1 MATRNLV
8 PRNSGE
14 GGVGRLDKAWATGVF
29 DNLYFGGLMVSMDQ
43 NVRTSDSVEF
53 VSGNFTDSLTLGGV
67 DVSKLGTSISQVES
81 GAAEFLFIS
90 DVQDNNGVTNK
101 TFFDSPDPNLYLSGI
116 TVASASDLRVEIQWD
131 GPNYDYM
138 GEAFINNQKI
148 PLSNIEQLGQDT
160 RRFKGFLNNINIEGA
175 TSITATANGRV
186 SEISL
191 NELGLGP
198 EPINIFIDEII
209 NATPKPQQQLG
220 VSHLKAG
227 DKINIYADFD
237 TNDITLIKVHG
248 YGLAQEIDFTN
259 YQLSNLGGRY
269 RATIPV
275 TISNETGP
283 QPVAVQAI
291 NSFGSTGELK
301 ESTDFM
307 HSSGT
312 RNLDQ
317 SYPIISANNPSSY
330 NGRSDGLREGES
342 TSFSN
347 TISNWSNTS
356 DTVSYTALNSDISI
370 SNTSTFES
378 SKSVNYVNGI
388 YNNSDNIEIN
398 AVRTNNGATD
408 TERVKV
414 KIENGPAITGA
425 NLSAIATSS
434 IPPHSIGTSEVKAGD
449 VVGSEIFIDGKGV
462 SINDISISIRDEGLS
477 NGSQTNYNSNFSKT
491 VLSDGSFKFEVP
503 INVFGSIGSS
513 SRDGDL
519 PISIRAK
526 NNFGS
531 TSDKFTTSDTARL
544 NNLSFPSVNI
554 GVISYPNSQQAI
566 KSTESATLNNTA
578 SNFDIITYSSQNNQL
593 SIDNSSSFQSLK
605 NVSYL
610 NGSYNIKSD
619 GGDNNIK
626 ISATKN
632 SNGITI
638 EKEDVIN
645 IANTPLSLSIINL
658 SQKLSSSPSGNQD
671 QFSLASDQ
679 LMLANP
685 TLSTDTAQANSSTLS
700 QNSQGT
706 GKLSNSYTI
715 TALDVDT
722 KGTFSWQASAVNLAG
737 IETTSIA
744 VNPTYKL
751 EGFSSRTIEASPNSI
766 GQGLAS
772 IGTSVSNPNN
782 LSLENISEGGSAQNG
797 GTIYTYQAYA
807 DGTQLDNTYD
817 INNKFA
823 ICNINGITDSNGSY
837 IFNLDKLNRSAN
849 AVPSNPASFVISE

>member
-53 VSGNFTDSLTLGGV
+53 VSGNFTESLTLGGV

-90 DVQDNNGVTNK
+90 DVQDNNGITNK
-101 TFFDSPDPNLYLSGI
+101 TFFNSPDPNLYLSGI

-160 RRFKGFLNNINIEGA
+160 RRFKGFLNNINLEGS
-175 TSITATANGRV
+175 TSITAEANGRV

-198 EPINIFIDEII
+198 EPINILIDEIV

-220 VSHLKAG
+220 ISHLKAG

-237 TNDITLIKVHG
+237 TNDINLIKVHG

-259 YQLSNLGGRY
+259 YPLSDLGDRY

-275 TISNETGP
+275 TVSSETGP
-283 QPVAVQAI
+283 QPVAIQAI

-317 SYPIISANNPSSY
+317 TYPIISASDPSSY

-342 TSFSN
+342 TSFAN
-347 TISNWSNTS
+347 TISNWSNTL

-370 SNTSTFES
+370 SNASTFEAN
-378 SKSVNYVNGI
+378 KSVNYVNGI

-398 AVRTNNGATD
+398 AIKINNGSTD

-414 KIENGPAITGA
+414 KIENGPTITGA
-425 NLSAIATSS
+425 NLSSTAISS
-434 IPPHSIGTSEVKAGD
+434 APPHSIGTSEVKAGD
-449 VVGSEIFIDGKGV
+449 VVPSEIFINGKGV
-462 SINDISISIRDEGLS
+462 NINDISISIRNEGLS
-477 NGSQTNYNSNFSKT
+477 NGSQINYSSNFSKT
-491 VLSDGSFKFEVP
+491 TLSDGSFKFEVP

-519 PISIRAK
+519 PVSIIAK

-531 TSDKFTTSDTARL
+531 ISDKFTTSDTARL

-554 GVISYPNSQQAI
+554 GSVSYPNSQQAI
-566 KSTESATLNNTA
+566 KSTESAVLNNTA
-578 SNFDIITYSSQNNQL
+578 SNFDIISYSSQNNQL
-593 SIDNSSSFQSLK
+593 SIDNPSSFESIK
-605 NVSYL
+605 NVSYS

-619 GGDNNIK
+619 GGDFNIK
-626 ISATKN
+626 VSATKS

-638 EKEDVIN
+638 EKEDIVN

-685 TLSTDTAQANSSTLS
+685 TLSTDTSQANPSTLY

-715 TALDVDT
+715 TTLDVDT

-744 VNPTYKL
+744 VNSTYKL
-751 EGFSSRTIEASPNSI
+751 EGFSSRTIEASPTEAGELPRESGIHCHYNSFNFRA
-766 GQGLAS
+766 L
-772 IGTSVSNPNN
+772 TSR
-782 LSLENISEGGSAQNG
+782 
-797 GTIYTYQAYA
+797 
-807 DGTQLDNTYD
+807 
-817 INNKFA
+817 
-823 ICNINGITDSNGSY
+823 C
-837 IFNLDKLNRSAN
+837 
-849 AVPSNPASFVISE
+849 